1 VFGLSLHRNEAVTM
15 KTNLEM
21 FVAFA
26 LLAVAG
32 AAAPQQV
39 STPAPALAQSTTQPP
54 QPPAK
59 PILKLRLDEVEP
71 RPAITFAP
79 KDGGNKQDAAQSL
92 PGLGGNP
99 SKSWENST
107 SPVVPPSND
116 KL

>member
-1 VFGLSLHRNEAVTM
+1 M
-15 KTNLEM
+15 KKNLEM

-26 LLAVAG
+26 LLAAAG

-39 STPAPALAQSTTQPP
+39 STPAPAPAQSAT

-79 KDGGNKQDAAQSL
+79 KDGGKRQDAAQSL
-92 PGLGGNP
+92 PGLGGKP
-99 SKSWENST
+99 SKSWENPT

-116 KL
+116 NL

>member
-1 VFGLSLHRNEAVTM
+1 M

-26 LLAVAG
+26 LLAAAG

-39 STPAPALAQSTTQPP
+39 STPAPAPAQSATQPP

-79 KDGGNKQDAAQSL
+79 KDGGNTQDATQSL
-92 PGLGGNP
+92 PGLGGKP
-99 SKSWENST
+99 SKSWENPT

-116 KL
+116 NL